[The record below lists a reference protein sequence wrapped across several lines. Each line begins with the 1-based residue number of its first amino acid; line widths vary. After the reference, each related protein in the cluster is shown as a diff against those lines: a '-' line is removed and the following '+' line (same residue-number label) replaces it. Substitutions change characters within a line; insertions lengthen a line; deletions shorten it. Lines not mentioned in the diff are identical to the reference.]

1 MHVKLGK
8 FPRWGAAAAT
18 ALAVLSLAGAGQA
31 SAPSTDQS
39 PATEEG
45 VTAQAV
51 PAITLRV
58 GVEGAT
64 LDQLLAQAKKG
75 ALSVLTQ
82 PTQPTERDAVYNT
95 TPGNRL
101 SLVEAE
107 RMSRAQAAR
116 NWQPASLATASGAS
130 GPAIQAAPITDQP
143 DAGLVNECFNAGGA
157 DQGIGRVH
165 NRFTYCLELRLS
177 AEYWEIDNKGI
188 PLEKRGTTHGTMEVF
203 AQGDENIRRIRVFTR
218 IKADSVDYDWGPID
232 DIFVAPNVPLSFIA
246 QCVQDSEICHATRGP
261 VTMPWVT
268 WDNNTEWFSWDV
280 YNHETLTEGRDKI
293 SYNEWFVEAFTDDKE
308 FKTLVSAE
316 TDSRMIRCDSAH
328 YFRRGVAPFPR
339 ACIFSEV
346 IPHLNYE
353 LGSTHHAVAFHIYT
367 AQFFPN
373 TTHPFLV
380 PPGVPP
386 PRDKRIPGRFEPD
399 NPSAPGLHRI
409 TDQLH
414 PGPVLANSQHKDGA
428 CYKTG
433 PYAAEYFDTGLPVP
447 PSPPAEQCDEYP
459 FASTL
464 EGAAHPYWDFS
475 VMAVPQRE
483 NSVAGGLL
491 NKFYIDDRILAWDVD
506 LPDPDETNDRF
517 YVHIR

>member
-1 MHVKLGK
+1 MRMRLGK
-8 FPRWGAAAAT
+8 VPRWSAAAAT
-18 ALAVLSLAGAGQA
+18 ALAVLLLAGPAQA
-31 SAPSTDQS
+31 SAPSTNQL
-39 PATEEG
+39 PATSGEH
-45 VTAQAV
+45 VTAQPV
-51 PAITLRV
+51 PAITMRV

-64 LDQLLAQAKKG
+64 IDQLRAQAKEG

-188 PLEKRGTTHGTMEVF
+188 PLEKRGTTYGTMEVF
-203 AQGDENIRRIRVFTR
+203 AQGDENIRRIRVFAR
-218 IKADSVDYDWGPID
+218 IEAGSVDYDWGPID

-268 WDNNTEWFSWDV
+268 WDNNTEWFFWDV

-308 FKTLVSAE
+308 FKTLDSAE
-316 TDSRMIRCDSAH
+316 TDSRMIRCDSAQ

-373 TTHPFLV
+373 LTYPLLV

-386 PRDKRIPGRFEPD
+386 PRDKNIPGRFEPG
-399 NPSAPGLHRI
+399 NPDADGLHRI
-409 TDQLH
+409 TEQLY
-414 PGPVLANSQHKDGA
+414 PGETLANKNNKDAA
-428 CYKTG
+428 CANTG
-433 PYAAEYFDTGLPVP
+433 DYFGLGLPVP
-447 PSPPAEQCDEYP
+447 PVPPDEDCDEYP

-464 EGAAHPYWDFS
+464 EGAGHPFFDFS
-475 VMAVPQRE
+475 VMVVPQRD
-483 NSVAGGLL
+483 NRVAGGLL
-491 NKFYIDDRILAWDVD
+491 RPYYVDDRILAWDAE
-506 LPDPDETNDRF
+506 LPNRDETNDRF
-517 YVHIR
+517 YVNIR